1 MNACPWFYLARIAK
15 TDVSPAGLQADEGD
29 NFLGYQWLSL
39 EEIRSSP
46 ERIEPIQLL
55 EIVADLSGG

>member
-1 MNACPWFYLARIAK
+1 VR
-15 TDVSPAGLQADEGD
+15 PAGLQADEGD
-29 NFLGYQWLSL
+29 NFLGYQWFSL

-55 EIVADLSGG
+55 EIVADLSGR